1 MFPPRQ
7 GAQSRQNHTDRKQ
20 DGGGPGG
27 GGGGK
32 FRLPEGGVSVLEGET
47 DLVMG
52 GADACTAMEM
62 PLNGAPK
69 KGQNGK
75 CCLMYVLTKLKN
87 KNRQ

>member
-1 MFPPRQ
+1 M
-7 GAQSRQNHTDRKQ
+7 
-20 DGGGPGG
+20 
-27 GGGGK
+27 
-32 FRLPEGGVSVLEGET
+32 EGET